1 MYSLP
6 RDLSPE
12 GMAHISIT
20 GKRLQPRG
28 PGLLGYCG
36 LQMGKT
42 IECQRW
48 FESLLRPRQVTFTE
62 FWCESPQAQ
71 DHFPRGS
78 VLLPTRPSPPQFA
91 RRLNPA
97 CVSGARHGILSGIPG
112 TGELICSL
120 PPAAPD
126 KECSLCAAVSKA
138 VPGPHP
144 SCCHGITPDSPASSR
159 IRWRAFCPR
168 ITNSSKVR

>member
-20 GKRLQPRG
+20 RKRLQPRG
-28 PGLLGYCG
+28 PGLRGYCG

-48 FESLLRPRQVTFTE
+48 FESLLRPKQVTFTE

-78 VLLPTRPSPPQFA
+78 ALLPTHPSPPQSA
-91 RRLNPA
+91 GRLNPA
-97 CVSGARHGILSGIPG
+97 CVSGARMEFYQGSLELESLFAASRRRLQIKNAASVLRCRKPCLVPIHHAVTASPRTALLQAESGGGLSAQ
-112 TGELICSL
+112 E
-120 PPAAPD
+120 
-126 KECSLCAAVSKA
+126 
-138 VPGPHP
+138 
-144 SCCHGITPDSPASSR
+144 
-159 IRWRAFCPR
+159 
-168 ITNSSKVR
+168 